1 MGPHDPATAH
11 FFGEA
16 IEVGFFVAQTLEHF
30 LGLGLDLRIVE
41 RIELGVGL
49 HVLRAVH
56 GASGLEFLETL
67 FEAGQFA
74 GPSGGD
80 LKHGLLTHGFAFLR
94 QVADHG
100 PRIPLDRAL
109 IGSPAAEDDGEE
121 RGFPRAVGADQR
133 HPVSIVDLERGV
145 FEQDPSGDGH
155 LQLTDGKHCLRSG

>member
-1 MGPHDPATAH
+1 MGPHYPATAH

-16 IEVGFFVAQTLEHF
+16 IEVGFLVAQTFEHF
-30 LGLGLDLRIVE
+30 LGLGFDLGIVE

-56 GASGLEFLETL
+56 GASGFQFLEAF

-80 LKHGLLTHGFAFLR
+80 LQNGFFTHGFALLR
-94 QVADHG
+94 EEADHG
-100 PRIPLDRAL
+100 PRIPLDRPF
-109 IGSPAAEDDGEE
+109 IGSPASENDGEE
-121 RGFPRAVGADQR
+121 RGFARAVGTHQR
-133 HPVSIVDLERGV
+133 HPIPVVDLEGGV

-155 LQLTDGKHCLRSG
+155 LQLTDGKHCLE

>member
-16 IEVGFFVAQTLEHF
+16 VEVGFLVAQTLEHF
-30 LGLGLDLRIVE
+30 LGLRLDLGIVE

-56 GASGLEFLETL
+56 GASGLEFLEAF

-80 LKHGLLTHGFAFLR
+80 LQDGFLTHGFALLR
-94 QVADHG
+94 QEADHRPG
-100 PRIPLDRAL
+100 IPLDGPFIR
-109 IGSPAAEDDGEE
+109 SPATQDDGEE
-121 RGFPRAVGADQR
+121 GGFACAVGTYQR
-133 HPVSIVDLERGV
+133 HPIPVVDLEGGV

-155 LQLTDGKHCLRSG
+155 FQLTDGKHCLE